1 MLRDL
6 IATAI
11 SSKIIHESLEPIIRL
26 LKEKTP
32 HALLILQ
39 TITKALSDSTSI
51 HDAIMRMQ
59 EGNSLLEV
67 LSQKKSWQ
75 YIISR
80 TFKKIS
86 VDEVEDIVNESLAKQ
101 VEIARRYSL
110 LGKVLIIDQHEKAAW
125 HKKHTECLVSIN
137 PKKKPNHKGHRFYT
151 GAVAGPITVFTRFL
165 IDRGN
170 TSSGEAFQALMAY
183 AETTLTISKVFI
195 DAGFYSVLTY
205 DYAVKTN
212 ATVVGIAPRNSRV
225 SRIILDHHRGMNYHY
240 EPGMYLHKIGD
251 VSIKLVVV
259 PRSREKRVISNDH
272 DARRIVRNYVAFV
285 VSRVPDGF
293 PESVRSRGRTGL
305 VGAFRAWAFT
315 LAEDYRRR
323 ELIEVL
329 YRLASLID
337 ARIGAHYASL
347 RFFIFGLALVIVNIY
362 SLVRGVLRSLLFL
375 WFRTSVRV
383 VARAVFVWLRG
394 ISVVWDSDVFVGCFL
409 GSSSRPPPRPDFT
422 K

>member
-1 MLRDL
+1 MLRGI

-11 SSKIIHESLEPIIRL
+11 TSKIIHESLEPIIRL
-26 LKEKTP
+26 LEEKTR
-32 HALLILQ
+32 HAFPILQ
-39 TITKALSDSTSI
+39 PITKALSDSTSI
-51 HDAIMRMQ
+51 HDAIMEMQ
-59 EGNSLLEV
+59 EGNSLLEA

-80 TFKKIS
+80 TFKKTS
-86 VDEVEDIVNESLAKQ
+86 VDEVENIINESLAEQ

-110 LGKVLIIDQHEKAAW
+110 LGKILIIDQHEKAAW

-151 GAVAGPITVFTRFL
+151 SAVAGPITIFTRFL

-170 TSSGEAFQALMAY
+170 TSSGEAFQALMAH
-183 AETTLTISKVFI
+183 AETTLTISKVFV
-195 DAGFYSVLTY
+195 DAGFYSILTY
-205 DYAVKTN
+205 DYATRTN

-225 SRIILDHHRGMNYHY
+225 SRIILDHHRGLHYHY
-240 EPGMYLHKIGD
+240 EPGMYLHRIGD
-251 VSIKLVVV
+251 VNIKLVVV
-259 PRSREKRVISNDH
+259 PRPREKRVISNDH
-272 DARRIVRNYVAFV
+272 NARRIVKNYVAFV

-293 PESVRSRGRTGL
+293 PESVRSRERTGL
-305 VGAFRAWAFT
+305 AGTFRAWAFA
-315 LAEDYRRR
+315 LAEDYRKR

-347 RFFIFGLALVIVNIY
+347 RFFIFGLVLVIVNIY
-362 SLVRGVLRSLLFL
+362 SLVRGILRNLLFL
-375 WFRTSVRV
+375 WSRISIRV
-383 VARAVFVWLRG
+383 GARAVFVWLRE
-394 ISVVWDSDVFVGCFL
+394 ISVVWNNDIFVMCFL
-409 GSSSRPPPRPDFT
+409 GSSSRPPPHLDLM